1 MNIVAIV
8 QARMGSSRF
17 PNKVMA
23 DISGRSMLAQIVTR
37 LRRATLI
44 DLVVVATTIEPADH
58 AIVEDC
64 WRSLV
69 SVTRGSETDLI
80 GRIYKTA
87 KMHMA
92 DVVVRI
98 TGDCPMTDP
107 DVADKVIEKYLAGD
121 WQYVCNVR
129 PRTYPDGLNVEVY
142 SIELL
147 ERLNNEIED
156 SVYREWFPVY
166 IWDTLNPSLM
176 YNVACALDYSN
187 LRWTVDYPEDLEFVR
202 CIYDRL
208 GNDFRMDDVLAL
220 LNREPEL
227 AEINARPRD
236 PYHNFPYKEKKIE

>member
-23 DISGRSMLAQIVTR
+23 DISGRSMLAHIVTR
-37 LRRATLI
+37 LRQAALV

-64 WRSLV
+64 WRSFV
-69 SVTRGSETDLI
+69 SVCRGSEKDLI

-87 KMHMA
+87 KIHCA

-98 TGDCPMTDP
+98 TGDCPMVDP
-107 DVADKVIEKYLAGD
+107 DIVDKVIEKYLTGE

-129 PRTYPDGLNVEVY
+129 PSTYPEGLYVGVC
-142 SIELL
+142 SIGLL

-156 SVYREWFPVY
+156 PVYREWFPAY
-166 IWDTLNPSLM
+166 IDKNLDPSLM
-176 YNVACALDYSN
+176 CNVAYEKDLSG

-202 CIYDRL
+202 QIYDRL

-220 LNREPEL
+220 LGREPEL
-227 AEINARPRD
+227 AKINARPKD